1 MLLAFGFILALGTPF
16 LIVLGLGSAG
26 IAGGA
31 LLALEVFVGGLF
43 ALAGGFFFL

>member
-1 MLLAFGFILALGTPF
+1 MLLAMAFILALGTPL

-43 ALAGGFFFL
+43 ALSAGFFI